1 MSLTALNRQEVC
13 SISFIC
19 SYHCFYRVI
28 SCAHT
33 LTTERKTCVSFVQC
47 GLDTEERLLC
57 PLSTINYNTVY
68 SYGTAGRPR
77 SCFKPC
83 PKELLCRPIYLIKI
97 DFQFQFESNCLLFC
111 CCCCYFSPISITA
124 CAVPLR
130 LWLRNSYI
138 TEESS
143 CEVMMRRRRRRRMM
157 MWPFSCLLILSIS
170 YLKPKETLRVSVA
183 SNIGD

>member
-1 MSLTALNRQEVC
+1 MACDVLLVECVAMSLTALNRQEVC

-97 DFQFQFESNCLLFC
+97 DFQFSVWVKLFAFLLLLLLFFPNFYYSLC
-111 CCCCYFSPISITA
+111 CILK
-124 CAVPLR
+124 AV
-130 LWLRNSYI
+130 
-138 TEESS
+138 
-143 CEVMMRRRRRRRMM
+143 
-157 MWPFSCLLILSIS
+157 
-170 YLKPKETLRVSVA
+170 A
-183 SNIGD
+183 